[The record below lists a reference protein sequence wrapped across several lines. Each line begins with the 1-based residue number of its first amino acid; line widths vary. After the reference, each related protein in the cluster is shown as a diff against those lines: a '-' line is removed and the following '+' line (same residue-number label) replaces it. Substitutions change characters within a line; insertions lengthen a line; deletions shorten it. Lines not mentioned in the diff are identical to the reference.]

1 MATEEERVPLMRKW
15 YITCRTQASATKSRM
30 LTLPRATLLLGQAN
44 SQELNQSRLETY
56 LSSTSQPDLDVSSH
70 LNRSPSRRSRSNGTD
85 TPKDLTSRLRI
96 LELFTLH
103 VLPKNEEWDYAKS
116 FISNSDILDEDRKEA
131 FMTTLQELQE
141 AKDHESLLEDEDDTY
156 QQERT
161 EEMQRQQETAA
172 TKEAENAV
180 INGTSSEHHANS
192 DRRSNSEV
200 DYGIEKSHPVTTAA
214 PIPNASGTLPIRI
227 PTPTPTSVSKPK
239 SLTPPSRAGPRS
251 QLSPPVHTP
260 NPKDRR
266 VRKTP
271 QAKSSDLLSQARNLF
286 RALQN
291 LALNMAGA
299 LTKNPTVLFRMMI
312 FMLAFIVAFSRREI
326 RERARRIV
334 GSGWAKV
341 RGTVGMGVKVSYI

>member
-1 MATEEERVPLMRKW
+1 M
-15 YITCRTQASATKSRM
+15 
-30 LTLPRATLLLGQAN
+30 
-44 SQELNQSRLETY
+44 
-56 LSSTSQPDLDVSSH
+56 
-70 LNRSPSRRSRSNGTD
+70 RRSRSNGTD

-116 FISNSDILDEDRKEA
+116 FISNSDILDEDRREA
-131 FMTTLQELQE
+131 FLTTLQELQE

-161 EEMQRQQETAA
+161 EEVQRQQDTAA

-180 INGTSSEHHANS
+180 LSGTSSEHYANGH
-192 DRRSNSEV
+192 RRSNSEV
-200 DYGIEKSHPVTTAA
+200 DYGIEKSHPTNTVAST
-214 PIPNASGTLPIRI
+214 PNANGTLPIPI
-227 PTPTPTSVSKPK
+227 PTPTSIPVAKAK
-239 SLTPPSRAGPRS
+239 SPPPPSRTSPRS

-260 NPKDRR
+260 KERR

-271 QAKSSDLLSQARNLF
+271 SAKSADMISQARNLF

-291 LALNMAGA
+291 LAVNMAGA
-299 LTKNPTVLFRMMI
+299 LTKNPTVLFRMML
-312 FMLAFIVAFSRREI
+312 FLLAFIVAFSRRGI
-326 RERARRIV
+326 RERAKRVV
-334 GSGWAKV
+334 GASWAKV

>member
-1 MATEEERVPLMRKW
+1 M
-15 YITCRTQASATKSRM
+15 
-30 LTLPRATLLLGQAN
+30 
-44 SQELNQSRLETY
+44 
-56 LSSTSQPDLDVSSH
+56 
-70 LNRSPSRRSRSNGTD
+70 RRSRSNGTD

-116 FISNSDILDEDRKEA
+116 FISNSDILDEDRREA

-161 EEMQRQQETAA
+161 EEVQRQQDTAA

-180 INGTSSEHHANS
+180 LNGTSSEHYANGH
-192 DRRSNSEV
+192 RRSNSEV
-200 DYGIEKSHPVTTAA
+200 DYGIEKSHPTNTVAST
-214 PIPNASGTLPIRI
+214 PNANGTLPIPI
-227 PTPTPTSVSKPK
+227 PTPTSIPVAKAKSPPPLSRTS
-239 SLTPPSRAGPRS
+239 PRS

-260 NPKDRR
+260 KERR

-271 QAKSSDLLSQARNLF
+271 SAKSADMISQARNLF

-291 LALNMAGA
+291 LAVNMAGA
-299 LTKNPTVLFRMMI
+299 LTKNPTVLFRMML
-312 FMLAFIVAFSRREI
+312 FLLAFIVTFSRREI
-326 RERARRIV
+326 RERAKRV
-334 GSGWAKV
+334 LGANWAKV